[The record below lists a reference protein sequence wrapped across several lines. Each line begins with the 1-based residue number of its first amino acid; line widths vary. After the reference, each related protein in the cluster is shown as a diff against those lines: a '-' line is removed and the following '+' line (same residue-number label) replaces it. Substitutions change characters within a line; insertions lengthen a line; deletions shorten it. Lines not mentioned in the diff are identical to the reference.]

1 MISWMIVPDLER
13 TSVNSIHSKQE
24 SAYSSGATVDYQ
36 LNGNVGLSK
45 YMQMIKT
52 LARANK
58 KETEWDLLER
68 TIFMLVIHIQDWSA
82 TVPSSH
88 FENIKNYVLKQLISL
103 PKVHQ
108 CIEKSI
114 AQISDLNVK

>member
-1 MISWMIVPDLER
+1 MIVPDLAMI
-13 TSVNSIHSKQE
+13 SANSKHSKQE

-45 YMQMIKT
+45 YMQLIKT

-58 KETEWDLLER
+58 KETQWDLLER
-68 TIFMLVIHIQDWSA
+68 TIFMLMIHIQDWST
-82 TVPSSH
+82 TVPSSP
-88 FENIKNYVLKQLISL
+88 FENIKNYVLEQLMSL

-108 CIEKSI
+108 CIDKSI
-114 AQISDLNVK
+114 TQISDLNVK